1 MIKVTLLGDSIRMIG
16 YGRVVPTLLGENFDV
31 FQPNENCRFA
41 KYTLRGLF
49 DWEKEMS
56 GTQIV
61 HWNNGLWDIC
71 NLFGDGLFT
80 SESEYIENM
89 LRIADILIAKY
100 DKVIFATTTPVTI
113 QNQYN
118 KNSDIE
124 KYNALIVPLLKEKG
138 IIINDLYQL
147 VSSDIDKYIRKDDNI
162 HLSDEGIK
170 VCAEQVADIIRKV
183 SQTLGQNSEKTL
195 NSFIDNTYSIGAPV

>member
-1 MIKVTLLGDSIRMIG
+1 
-16 YGRVVPTLLGENFDV
+16 
-31 FQPNENCRFA
+31 
-41 KYTLRGLF
+41 
-49 DWEKEMS
+49 MS

-100 DKVIFATTTPVTI
+100 DKVIFATTTPVTA

-124 KYNALIVPLLKEKG
+124 KYNALIVPLLKETG

-183 SQTLGQNSEKTL
+183 SQTLGQNS
-195 NSFIDNTYSIGAPV
+195 

>member
-1 MIKVTLLGDSIRMIG
+1 
-16 YGRVVPTLLGENFDV
+16 
-31 FQPNENCRFA
+31 
-41 KYTLRGLF
+41 
-49 DWEKEMS
+49 
-56 GTQIV
+56 
-61 HWNNGLWDIC
+61 
-71 NLFGDGLFT
+71 
-80 SESEYIENM
+80 M
-89 LRIADILIAKY
+89 LRIADILITKY
-100 DKVIFATTTPVTI
+100 DKVIFATTTPVTA

-183 SQTLGQNSEKTL
+183 SQTLGQNSEKIL

>member
-1 MIKVTLLGDSIRMIG
+1 
-16 YGRVVPTLLGENFDV
+16 
-31 FQPNENCRFA
+31 
-41 KYTLRGLF
+41 
-49 DWEKEMS
+49 MS
-56 GTQIV
+56 GTKIV

-71 NLFGDGLFT
+71 NLFGDGSFT

-89 LRIADILIAKY
+89 LRIADILVARY
-100 DKVIFATTTPVTI
+100 DKVIFATTTPVTK
-113 QNQYN
+113 QNQHN

-124 KYNALIVPLLKEKG
+124 RYNALIVPLLKEKG

-162 HLSDEGIK
+162 HLSDEGVQ

-183 SQTLGQNSEKTL
+183 SQTLGQNRGENL
-195 NSFIDNTYSIGAPV
+195 NSFIDNINSIGAPI